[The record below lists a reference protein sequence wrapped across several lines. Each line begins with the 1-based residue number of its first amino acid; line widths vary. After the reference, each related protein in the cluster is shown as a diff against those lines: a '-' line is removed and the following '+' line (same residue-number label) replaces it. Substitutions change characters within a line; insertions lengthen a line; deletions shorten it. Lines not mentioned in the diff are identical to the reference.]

1 MNFHKT
7 IGYLAT
13 LLLIV
18 GFGASDSFAQ
28 PTTTLSFDRPSYVRE
43 GSSVDVIVTVSPALD
58 ATETMT
64 VQVNLALTSVNT
76 FALPVNTFAYE
87 AAGTDADEARTITMI
102 DVVVTG
108 SSGESTVYIKDD
120 DAYYDGGGALEITSN
135 TAAGRSGAANV
146 DYPAGAV
153 KTLSIR
159 DNDNDTGGAIKLT
172 VSPHSFSVG
181 ADAAQTVTLTVELEE
196 VPETTVTVSVD
207 AELVSGTDDAV
218 QISVAN
224 ILVLPTVRNA
234 ADDADVPNKKGTGP
248 LELDANQDDAAGAVS
263 VTVSAPDY
271 TSADA
276 RIPVIS
282 RTAEDVEGF
291 RVTLMTP
298 GASGAWAGVKGSG
311 KQFVRF
317 NVTRLNRT
325 QSYPWTT
332 FQSVAVSLR
341 DTSTG
346 IHNIMTLTADNLTN
360 QNGEIVSTRLV
371 ANSLQSGA
379 ATATAGD
386 YKITYNEPTDKLTF
400 EFKLPK
406 VTVIRDDGGTVT
418 GGNVVATLGRAG
430 GEDGGED
437 GTTGV
442 VDNNTPDDNHPRAG
456 DTVKGQR
463 VGVYAHVTFSDVN
476 GVVGSIN
483 SRDEENKVFSNPATP
498 GADQTV
504 GDGKL
509 IKLDLLPP
517 SNIVK
522 DDALTITLNNS
533 DESAEDENAK
543 AGDEVKAVVSISSQT
558 RFIRD
563 GGMKIE
569 FKTKKNKDDSGN
581 ANAASLAKE
590 EFDQSEIS
598 AAAAGKALRVS
609 LKLTPGKIKTKAIDD
624 GYTRDG
630 EDIAAKINFEPDN
643 VLVQV
648 LVTTTDQA
656 GNASPAVVK
665 EFTADTRAPGIH
677 VLYPAAGG
685 RITGD
690 HEGTLWDE
698 FLNPLRIRVDEE
710 ELDSLYVYADG
721 AEGAEDVTAENF
733 FDVFEISD
741 TKSGRPAILLWSPDD
756 GVDDDRSEV
765 VTRAGATS
773 VGDTI
778 IYNTESLL
786 YRKSNN
792 KLEVTGQGGTAIDL
806 KVVGVDLV
814 GNRTVVTLDGVTLDE
829 KLPSFNDYFP
839 RNALLEDDDNQ
850 INEATRHPVIDLKE
864 ALDSLSVTYD
874 PTSGNDIVVEVKDL
888 AKDEHQIIVTD
899 PFVADQTYTLTI
911 FARDLAGNSYETD
924 GSAEA
929 ANMIFNADFDNPK
942 ANMFSIRNFDPTD
955 MPEDAQSDSVV
966 AGQAFHLRLKALDNS
981 GTPDDDD
988 DRAALTYKNGE
999 LGDLDTQASEVRIS
1013 AWDADGAAETVR
1025 FHGKGV
1031 DDNENGSATLDADSW
1046 KLGERTVW
1054 AKSNKIIDNLKIL
1067 VEHRNAGEGGTSVA
1081 AFSGAIE
1088 DLTVDAADFAKFE
1101 ITTLVDGVEAAEVWG
1116 SFTVQVAPI
1125 DRHGNASVKV
1135 YRTKPAAK
1143 AAGAADSLN
1152 ILETRVDTKVD
1163 GVTKGFNY
1171 KNGIRV
1177 NIGTSDVLPG
1187 IPSALTSWLI
1197 PSGGQSFTT
1206 RAPENLESVLVQVAV
1221 LNSFLTSGDTR
1232 SENIVSE
1239 ATIIINEPLDLSITI
1254 LVDGVDKTDETII
1267 FPAGGSVDVTVRA
1280 GAEDLNE
1287 GDTITLT
1294 TPLGSVD
1301 LTADADGY
1309 AEHTVSVG
1317 TSGTTTV
1324 TVSSGQDEANVDIV
1338 AEEAPAEE
1346 GRVKYVDAEGNDVY
1360 NVAGSLEVDATDIF
1374 AALDAFG
1381 KSEGDDDYNAQ
1392 ADVDGDGD
1400 VDLDDLL
1407 AIAGHWGRVAV
1418 GPATKPIVLLP
1429 GINENAE
1436 FSLSLGSERVV
1447 AGELMAVDVSLAN
1460 VAALMGYGFTLNYET
1475 DKFEFVSVAPAD
1487 EDLLTSTG
1495 GDTPLFHHIVADG
1508 QVEVVNGMVN
1518 GSAVSGGGDIV
1529 RFVFRVLREF
1539 EDNARFEIAD
1549 GLVFDPSQLQNPAVV
1564 AGVLELQ
1571 STPREFALHQN
1582 FPNPFNPDTTIKYD
1596 LAESADVTLQIY
1608 NVLGQVVRTLVGSEA
1623 QNAGR
1628 YQIRWSGMDD
1638 RGVSVSSGIYFYRIS
1653 AGEFQNVRKLMLL
1666 K

>member
-28 PTTTLSFDRPSYVRE
+28 TTPTTTLSFSRPNYVRE
-43 GSSVDVIVTVSPALD
+43 GSSVDVIATVSPALD

-64 VQVNLALTSVNT
+64 VTVNLSLTSVNT
-76 FALPVNTFAYE
+76 FALPGGTNAYE
-87 AAGTDADEARTITMI
+87 AAATDADDASAISTIE
-102 DVVVTG
+102 VVVTG
-108 SSGESTVYIKDD
+108 SSGESTVYIKND
-120 DAYYDGGGALEITSN
+120 DAYYDGGGTLEITSD
-135 TAAGRSGAANV
+135 TESGTSGAANV
-146 DYPAGAV
+146 NYPAGAA

-159 DNDNDTGGAIKLT
+159 DNDNDTGGAITLT
-172 VSPHSFSVG
+172 VSPHSFSVA
-181 ADAAQTVTLTVELEE
+181 ADADQTVTLTVELEE
-196 VPETTVTVSVD
+196 VPEAAVTVSVD
-207 AELVSGTDDAV
+207 AELVSGSGDDATTV
-218 QISVAN
+218 TLTVAN
-224 ILVLPTVRNA
+224 IEVLPTVTN
-234 ADDADVPNKKGTGP
+234 DAGVASANKKATGP
-248 LELDANQDDAAGAVS
+248 LVLDTDQDDAAGAVS

-298 GASGAWAGVKGSG
+298 GASGAWAGAKASS

-346 IHNIMTLTADNLTN
+346 IHNIMTLTAGNLTN
-360 QNGEIVSTRLV
+360 QNGEIVSTKSV
-371 ANSLQSGA
+371 ANSGETDA
-379 ATATAGD
+379 ATATLGD

-406 VTVIRDDGGTVT
+406 VTAEDVVPTLGTV
-418 GGNVVATLGRAG
+418 G
-430 GEDGGED
+430 GERE
-437 GTTGV
+437 TTAG
-442 VDNNTPDDNHPRAG
+442 DDLAGSIDDPNAEDNHPRAG
-456 DTVKGQR
+456 DTAKGQR

-483 SRDEENKVFSNPATP
+483 SRDEEKKVFSNPATP
-498 GADQTV
+498 GADQNV

-517 SNIVK
+517 GNIVEA
-522 DDALTITLNNS
+522 DALAITLNNS
-533 DESAEDENAK
+533 DEDAEDANAK
-543 AGDEVKAVVSISSQT
+543 AGDEVKAAVSISSQT

-569 FKTKKNKDDSGN
+569 FKTANNSDDFGN
-581 ANAASLAKE
+581 AKATPLGNE
-590 EFDQSEIS
+590 TFDQAEIS
-598 AAAAGKALRVS
+598 AAAGKTLRAS
-609 LKLTPGKIKTKAIDD
+609 LNLTPGKIVTRASNPD
-624 GYTRDG
+624 YNRDG
-630 EDIAAKINFEPDN
+630 EELEKNKASSTFEPDN
-643 VLVQV
+643 VEVDV

-656 GNASPAVVK
+656 GNASDAVSK
-665 EFTADTRAPGIH
+665 QFTADTRAPGIH
-677 VLYPAAGG
+677 VLYPAAGD

-690 HEGTLWDE
+690 HEGTNWDE

-733 FDVFEISD
+733 FDVFEISN

-756 GVDDDRSEV
+756 GVDLDRSEV
-765 VTRAGATS
+765 VTRAGTTT

-792 KLEVTGQGGTAIDL
+792 KLEVTGQSGTAIDL

-929 ANMIFNADFDNPK
+929 ANMVFNADFDNPK
-942 ANMFSIRNFDPTD
+942 ANMFTIRNFDPTD

-966 AGQAFHLRLKALDNS
+966 AGQAFHLRLKAFDNS
-981 GTPDDDD
+981 GTPDDDDD

-1031 DDNENGSATLDADSW
+1031 SDNGNGSATLDADSW

-1067 VEHRNAGEGGTSVA
+1067 VEHRNAGEGDTSVP
-1081 AFSGAIE
+1081 AFKGAIE

-1101 ITTLVDGVEAAEVWG
+1101 ITSLEDGVEAAEVWG
-1116 SFTVQVAPI
+1116 SFTLQVVPI
-1125 DRHGNASVKV
+1125 DRHGNPSVKV

-1152 ILETRVDTKVD
+1152 ILDTRVDTKVD
-1163 GVTKGFNY
+1163 NVTKGFNY

-1177 NIGTSDVLPG
+1177 NIGTSDVLSG

-1280 GAEDLNE
+1280 GAEGLNE

-1338 AEEAPAEE
+1338 AEEAPAEPT
-1346 GRVKYVDAEGNDVY
+1346 RVPYVNDAGEDVY
-1360 NVAGSLEVDATDIF
+1360 LISKDDLTVGANDLLALLAAFNEYNV
-1374 AALDAFG
+1374 
-1381 KSEGDDDYNAQ
+1381 Q
-1392 ADVDGDGD
+1392 ADLDDDGD
-1400 VDLDDLL
+1400 VDIDDFLKL
-1407 AIAGHWGRVAV
+1407 IGSWGRTAV
-1418 GPATKPIVLLP
+1418 DDGPATKPIVLLP
-1429 GINENAE
+1429 GVNENAE

-1447 AGELMAVDVSLAN
+1447 AGELMAIDVSLAN
-1460 VAALMGYGFTLNYET
+1460 VAALMGYGFALNYEA
-1475 DKFEFVSVAPAD
+1475 DKFEFISVAPAD

-1495 GDTPLFHHIVADG
+1495 GETLFHHVVADG
-1508 QVEVVNGMVN
+1508 QISVATGMYNGT
-1518 GSAVSGGGDIV
+1518 AISGGGDIV

-1571 STPREFALHQN
+1571 STPREFALRQN

-1628 YQIRWSGMDD
+1628 YQIRWNGMDD
-1638 RGVSVSSGIYFYRIS
+1638 RGVPVSSGVYFYQIS
-1653 AGEFQNVRKLMLL
+1653 AGKFQDVRKLMML